1 MSRRADLRKFYSL
14 MRRLER
20 NISGRFKLGKCNAK
34 IDLLKKFGV
43 YFFFEDG
50 ERRSGSGNGD
60 RVVRVGSHALNAGE
74 NTTLWD
80 RISQHRG
87 ADQPGRRRSRTVFRN
102 RVGNAICR
110 RNRGLGPRRWPIDAE
125 LGDAVR
131 IEKLINR
138 HMWPMKLLVLPVG
151 RRAHR
156 VYIESNAIALLS
168 EYREEKAIDA
178 QSRRWLGR
186 RCDREQVRESGLWQ
200 SKHVNDVYRPDFL
213 DWLEEYVDRVGK

>member
-1 MSRRADLRKFYSL
+1 MPRRADLRKFYSL

-20 NISGRFKLGKCNAK
+20 NIGGRFKLGECNAE
-34 IDLLKKFGV
+34 IDLLQRKGV

-74 NTTLWD
+74 STNLWD

-87 ADQPGRRRSRTVFRN
+87 ADQPGRRQSSTVFRN

-110 RNRGLGPRRWPIDAE
+110 RNRVLGPRRWPRDAE

-138 HMWPMKLLVLPVG
+138 HMWPMKLIVLPVG
-151 RRAHR
+151 CRAHR

-168 EYREEKAIDA
+168 EYGEENAIDA

-186 RCDREQVRESGLWQ
+186 RCDRKQVRESGLWQ
-200 SKHVNDVYRPDFL
+200 SEHVNDVYRPDFL

>member
-1 MSRRADLRKFYSL
+1 MPKRADLRKFYSL

-20 NISGRFKLGKCNAK
+20 NIGGRFKLGECNAE
-34 IDLLKKFGV
+34 IDLLQKTGV

-50 ERRSGSGNGD
+50 ERRSGSGNGH
-60 RVVRVGSHALNAGE
+60 RVVRVGSHALNAGD
-74 NTTLWD
+74 NTILWD

-87 ADQPGRRRSRTVFRN
+87 ADQPGGLLSDSVFRN

-110 RNRGLGPRRWPIDAE
+110 RNRALGPTNWPKDAE

-138 HMWPMKLLVLPVG
+138 HMRRMKLLVLPVG

-168 EYREEKAIDA
+168 EYGEENPIDA
-178 QSRRWLGR
+178 QSRLWLGR
-186 RCDREQVRESGLWQ
+186 KCDREEVSESGLWQ
-200 SKHVNDVYRPDFL
+200 SQHVNDVYHPDFL
-213 DWLEEYVDRVGK
+213 DRLEEYVDRAGQ